1 MGEPVWLAVVGKREA
16 PGLNFRVL
24 LREAAQALGAQGLR
38 GFHLDGV
45 DGTGRL
51 HEEVHFSPGVLGGP
65 VIGDKPT
72 ACYKLLARVLLGE
85 RPFEFLEKGSS
96 SVFSA
101 TIQKQGRKSVKI
113 SKNKD
118 VKVLELTQI
127 RT

>member
-1 MGEPVWLAVVGKREA
+1 MLAVVGKREA

-24 LREAAQALGAQGLR
+24 LLEAAQALGAQVLL

-85 RPFEFLEKGSS
+85 RPFEFLEKG
-96 SVFSA
+96 VAFDDTLAVQFTHSA
-101 TIQKQGRKSVKI
+101 EQAHV
-113 SKNKD
+113 
-118 VKVLELTQI
+118 
-127 RT
+127 